1 MQPGNGGTES
11 GVQTQTGNGGTEE
24 SEAGT
29 QPPPEPRRL
38 PNPAA
43 EADTLET
50 PTPPEDRWP
59 PRIALPVVEPMA
71 GAMHGFVGGH
81 RQGDICRVAVHDPFT
96 AEIVGY
102 QYRDNRAIN
111 RDVVGAA
118 AAIVVEHN
126 FDDAW
131 TGIVVR
137 RIEDMDD
144 TESVGSSE
152 DAAEEEGAEAQDS
165 TDAAP
170 EAPATQTAELQ
181 TETGSAGSNRGGTT
195 GDNIGDDTVDGN
207 HGATQGGG
215 Q

>member
-1 MQPGNGGTES
+1 
-11 GVQTQTGNGGTEE
+11 
-24 SEAGT
+24 
-29 QPPPEPRRL
+29 
-38 PNPAA
+38 
-43 EADTLET
+43 
-50 PTPPEDRWP
+50 
-59 PRIALPVVEPMA
+59 MA
-71 GAMHGFVGGH
+71 GAMHSFVGGH

-126 FDDAW
+126 FADAW

-144 TESVGSSE
+144 TETDETSE
-152 DAAEEEGAEAQDS
+152 DAAQEEGAEEQDS

-170 EAPATQTAELQ
+170 EAPAVQTPESQ
-181 TETGSAGSNRGGTT
+181 TETGAGGLNAGGT
-195 GDNIGDDTVDGN
+195 IGENTVDKNLG
-207 HGATQGGG
+207 GTLGGTQGGG
-215 Q
+215 R

>member
-1 MQPGNGGTES
+1 
-11 GVQTQTGNGGTEE
+11 
-24 SEAGT
+24 
-29 QPPPEPRRL
+29 
-38 PNPAA
+38 
-43 EADTLET
+43 
-50 PTPPEDRWP
+50 
-59 PRIALPVVEPMA
+59 MA
-71 GAMHGFVGGH
+71 GAMHSFVGGH

-126 FDDAW
+126 FADAW

-144 TESVGSSE
+144 TETHETSE
-152 DAAEEEGAEAQDS
+152 DAAQEQGAEEQGAEEQDS

-170 EAPATQTAELQ
+170 EAPAAQTPESH
-181 TETGSAGSNRGGTT
+181 TEIGAGGSISGGTIEENT
-195 GDNIGDDTVDGN
+195 ADENLGGTLG
-207 HGATQGGG
+207 GTQGGG